1 MTRPN
6 YGVDAPPV
14 VAGLLAGG
22 IACLVASQLTA
33 LFWLIYPGLS
43 WVLTGVWMF
52 LGSKVIKLRVRD
64 RFLDSLKLG
73 GGEAV
78 LDVGCG
84 RGLLLVGAAKRLS
97 SGQATGLDLWRSVDQ
112 SGNALEVTLAN
123 ARAEGVEARVKLETG
138 DMTKMPFADAS
149 FDVVVSSWAI
159 HNVPSAEA
167 RAAAC
172 REIARVLK
180 PGGRV
185 AILDLFN
192 TGEYAQVFT
201 AAGLTNIERRFDDM
215 VFFLPT
221 FRVTASSR

>member
-1 MTRPN
+1 MTRAN
-6 YGVDAPPV
+6 YGVDAPPI
-14 VAGLLAGG
+14 VAGLLGGG
-22 IACLVASQLTA
+22 IACIIASQLTS
-33 LFWLIYPGLS
+33 LVWLLYPGIS
-43 WVLTGVWMF
+43 WALTGAWMF
-52 LGSKVIKLRVRD
+52 IGSKVVKLRIRD
-64 RFLDSLKLG
+64 RFLDSLELG
-73 GGEAV
+73 GSEAV

-84 RGLLLVGAAKRLS
+84 RGLLLIGAAKRLT

-112 SGNALEVTLAN
+112 SGNALEVTQAN

-172 REIARVLK
+172 REIVRVLK